1 MKVLILTNLFPY
13 VGNRSNGILI
23 TNRLKHYNALGIDY
37 DAVALAN
44 RDGVIVK
51 KLKSVLGRTCPDVL
65 SQVDTVKYSPVCIR
79 RNVVSV
85 LLNKLPIPSKQTRQ
99 ARKFVQEIEKAFNI
113 DEYDLI
119 HAHGMY
125 FVAAGVIARL
135 LAEKYAKPY
144 VITVHGS
151 DINILMKRWKREYI
165 NTLEGAS
172 KVIFVSNALLEKAKS
187 YGYSGENAV
196 VIPNGYDPTIFR
208 PQDENEV
215 RRLLGIYTERYKYVG
230 FVGNLVEIK
239 RADKL
244 IEIFERIRENIE
256 NIKFIV
262 VGDGHLRKK
271 MEQEAREKGLEV
283 LFTGR
288 LSHKMGTGDNI
299 QRIIGSIH

>member
-1 MKVLILTNLFPY
+1 MFEEMLF
-13 VGNRSNGILI
+13 
-23 TNRLKHYNALGIDY
+23 
-37 DAVALAN
+37 
-44 RDGVIVK
+44 
-51 KLKSVLGRTCPDVL
+51 
-65 SQVDTVKYSPVCIR
+65 
-79 RNVVSV
+79 SV
-85 LLNKLPIPSKQTRQ
+85 LLNKLSIPSKQTRQ

-125 FVAAGVIARL
+125 FVAAGVTARL

-144 VITVHGS
+144 IITVHGS
-151 DINILMKRWKREYI
+151 DINILMKRWEREYI
-165 NTLEGAS
+165 SILEGAS

-187 YGYSGENAV
+187 YGYSGRNAV
-196 VIPNGYDPTIFR
+196 VIPNGYDPTIFK
-208 PQDENEV
+208 PQDKNEV
-215 RRLLGIYTERYKYVG
+215 RRQLDIYAEGYKYVG

-244 IEIFERIRENIE
+244 IEIFERIREKIE
-256 NIKFIV
+256 NVKFIV

-271 MEQEAREKGLEV
+271 MEQEAREKGLKV

-299 QRIIGSIH
+299 QRIIGSIHQKSKQ